1 MTYHG
6 EGLKKLTFSK
16 CRCEPFPF
24 CHSEQSE
31 ESIMPSLR
39 VNFMN
44 QSQEIA
50 TSACRNA
57 RLPQAGTSASSHVAS
72 LLAMTVFLRRGL

>member
-1 MTYHG
+1 MTANEVNMTYHG

-31 ESIMPSLR
+31 ESIMPLLR
-39 VNFMN
+39 VNSMN

-50 TSACRNA
+50 TPAYR
-57 RLPQAGTSASSHVAS
+57 RQA
-72 LLAMTVFLRRGL
+72 LRRPVTSLRSSQ